1 MKNILILGILV
12 IAVAGHAFS
21 QEKLKPL
28 GVIPVMSWGGI
39 AQSEVSVESYMK
51 LKDVGVN
58 IDIAFF
64 QSADAIATAL
74 DAAAKAGVKLM
85 ISCPELKADPE
96 KTANRFKNHPALE
109 GYYLGDE
116 PGKALF
122 QELADW
128 AKRLNAVDS
137 KHYCFENLYPNINSN
152 RTKFGTKDY
161 AEYISTFD
169 KMFPAPYI
177 SFDFYPVVDGG
188 LHPRWFENLEFFA
201 NKYRTE
207 GRPFWAFALTTSY
220 LAYSDDAVQPSLND
234 FYQLYKTYNPEKTFV
249 HDIPTLASL
258 RLQIYADLAYGAQGI
273 EYWSFRGFGSP
284 LDAQGKRTV
293 VFDRLQKVS
302 NEIQQLSGVF
312 VGAKVVS
319 VAQTGLNIPNETQ
332 RLSKLPDPIKLL
344 ETVGEG
350 AVVSVLENGKNTFL
364 VIVNRDFMNAMKLII
379 STDDSVKKVLKDGS
393 LIPAADYANAT
404 EVEPGDVAIYMF
416 PTAAKMKNEK

>member
-1 MKNILILGILV
+1 MKNLIVIGILV
-12 IAVAGHAFS
+12 IASLGQALS
-21 QEKLKPL
+21 QEKIKQT

-39 AQSEVSVESYMK
+39 AQAEVSVASYKK

-64 QSADAIATAL
+64 SGADAIATAL
-74 DAAAKAGVKLM
+74 DAAGKAGIKLM
-85 ISCPELKADPE
+85 ISCPELKTDPE
-96 KTANRFKNHPALE
+96 KIANRFKTHPALE
-109 GYYLGDE
+109 GYYLSDE
-116 PGKALF
+116 PFKVQF

-128 AKRLNAVDS
+128 QKRLQSADG
-137 KHYCFENLYPNINSN
+137 KHYSFVNLLPNINSN
-152 RTKFGTKDY
+152 QSKFGTKDY
-161 AEYISTFD
+161 KEYIDTFD
-169 KMFPAPYI
+169 KLFPAPYI

-201 NKYRTE
+201 NKYRNE
-207 GRPFWAFALTTSY
+207 GRPYWAFALTTSY

-234 FYQLYKTYNPEKTFV
+234 FYQLYTSYKPEKTFV

-293 VFDRLQKVS
+293 VYDRLQKVS

-312 VGAKVVS
+312 LGAKVIS
-319 VAQTGLNIPNETQ
+319 VAHTGLNIPNETK
-332 RLSKLPDPIKLL
+332 RLSELPAPIKLL

-350 AVVSVLENGKNTFL
+350 AVVSVLENGKNTYV
-364 VIVNRDFMNAMKLII
+364 VIVNRDFKNAMKLII
-379 STDDSVKKVLKDGS
+379 STDDTVKKVLKDGT
-393 LIPAADYANAT
+393 LIAATDYANAT

-416 PTAAKMKNEK
+416 PTAVRNEK

>member
-1 MKNILILGILV
+1 MKNIILTGLLV
-12 IAVAGHAFS
+12 ITTFGQVIS
-21 QEKLKPL
+21 QEKLKPA
-28 GVIPVMSWGGI
+28 GTIPVMSWGGI
-39 AQSEVSVESYMK
+39 AQAEVSVESYRK
-51 LKDVGVN
+51 LKEVGVN

-64 QSADAIATAL
+64 SNADAIATAL
-74 DAAAKAGVKLM
+74 DAAGKAGVKLM
-85 ISCPELKADPE
+85 ITCPELKTDPE

-109 GYYLGDE
+109 GYFLGDE
-116 PGKALF
+116 PAKPQF

-128 AKRLNAVDS
+128 QKRLKSADA
-137 KHYCFENLYPNINSN
+137 KHYSFVNLYPNINSN
-152 RTKFGTKDY
+152 LSKFGTKDY

-169 KMFPAPYI
+169 KLFPAPFL

-188 LHPRWFENLEFFA
+188 IHPRWYENMEFFT
-201 NKYRTE
+201 NKYQAE

-220 LAYSDDAVQPSLND
+220 LAYSGDAVQPSLND

-258 RLQIYADLAYGAQGI
+258 RLQIYVDLAYGAQGI

-293 VFDRLQKVS
+293 VYDRLQKVS

-312 VGAKVVS
+312 LGAKVIS
-319 VAQTGLNIPNETQ
+319 VAHTGLDIPNETK
-332 RLSKLPDPIKLL
+332 RLYQLPAPIKLL

-350 AVVSVLENGKNTFL
+350 AVVSVLENGKNRFL
-364 VIVNRDFMNAMKLII
+364 VIVNRDFKNAMKLII
-379 STDDSVKKVLKDGS
+379 STDDSVKKVLKDGT
-393 LIPAADYANAT
+393 LIPANEYANST

-416 PTAAKMKNEK
+416 PANLVRAPL